1 MKNKLIQV
9 KKSQVIKFSKKLN
22 TTNLSALRSGNISV
36 RAKEKGV
43 DGFYITPS
51 GMKYSSLKIQDI
63 VFVSLKGIF
72 DRKRGKPSSEW
83 RFHQDIYVNK
93 KEAKAIVH
101 AHSTCATAVSSHQ
114 KNIPAFHYMVAVAG
128 GEDLKCS
135 KYATFGTKQLSKN
148 IIKALKNRSACL
160 IANHGQVAF
169 GNNLE
174 KAFELA
180 QEIENICH
188 QYINALRIGI
198 PKILSKKEIKIV
210 LGKFKNYKKG

>member
-1 MKNKLIQV
+1 MNKL
-9 KKSQVIKFSKKLN
+9 KSEVIKYSKKLN
-22 TTNLSALRSGNISV
+22 TTSLSALRSGNISI
-36 RAKEKGV
+36 RTKENGV
-43 DGFYITPS
+43 EGFYITPS
-51 GMKYSSLKIQDI
+51 GRKYSSLNPKDI

-72 DRKRGKPSSEW
+72 DKKKGKPSSEW

-93 KEAKAIVH
+93 KDAKAIVH
-101 AHSTCATAVSSHQ
+101 AHSTCATAISSHQ

-128 GEDLKCS
+128 GEDIKCT
-135 KYATFGTKQLSKN
+135 KYATFGTKNLSKN

-169 GNNLE
+169 GNTLE
-174 KAFELA
+174 NTFELA

-198 PKILSKKEIKIV
+198 PKILSKKEMQIV

>member
-1 MKNKLIQV
+1 M
-9 KKSQVIKFSKKLN
+9 KKSQVIKYSIKLN
-22 TTNLSALRSGNISV
+22 ITNLSALRSGNISV
-36 RAKEKGV
+36 RAKQKGV

-51 GMKYSSLKIQDI
+51 GRKYSSLKTKDI

-72 DRKRGKPSSEW
+72 DKKKGKPSSEW

-101 AHSTCATAVSSHQ
+101 AHSTCATAISTHQ
-114 KNIPAFHYMVAVAG
+114 KDIPAFHYMVAVAG
-128 GEDLKCS
+128 GEDIKCS
-135 KYATFGTKQLSKN
+135 KYATFGTKNLSRN
-148 IIKALKNRSACL
+148 IIKALKNRTACL
-160 IANHGQVAF
+160 IANHGQVSF
-169 GNNLE
+169 GDNLE

-198 PKILSKKEIKIV
+198 PKILSKKEMKIV

>member
-1 MKNKLIQV
+1 MSKL
-9 KKSQVIKFSKKLN
+9 KTAVIKYSKKLN
-22 TTNLSALRSGNISV
+22 ITNLSALRSGNISV
-36 RAKEKGV
+36 RAKEKGR

-51 GMKYSSLKIQDI
+51 GMKYSTLKIKDI

-72 DRKRGKPSSEW
+72 DKKKGKPSSEW

-93 KEAKAIVH
+93 KDAKAIVH

-128 GEDLKCS
+128 GEDLKCT
-135 KYATFGTKQLSKN
+135 KYATFGTKELSKN
-148 IIKALKNRSACL
+148 IIKALKNRTACL

-174 KAFELA
+174 QTFELA

-188 QYINALRIGI
+188 QYINALRVGI
-198 PKILSKKEIKIV
+198 PKILSKKEMKVV
-210 LGKFKNYKKG
+210 LEKFKNYKKG

>member
-1 MKNKLIQV
+1 MSKL
-9 KKSQVIKFSKKLN
+9 KADVIRYSKKLN
-22 TTNLSALRSGNISV
+22 ITNLSALRSGNISI

-51 GMKYSSLKIQDI
+51 GMRYSFLKTRDI
-63 VFVSLKGIF
+63 VFVSLKGVF
-72 DRKRGKPSSEW
+72 DKKKNKPSSEW

-114 KNIPAFHYMVAVAG
+114 KSIPAFHYMVAVAG
-128 GEDLKCS
+128 GEDIKCT
-135 KYATFGTKQLSKN
+135 KYATFGTKLLSRN
-148 IIKALKNRSACL
+148 IISALKNRSACL

-169 GNNLE
+169 GDGLE

-188 QYINALRIGI
+188 QYKNALRIGI

>member
-1 MKNKLIQV
+1 MVSSKTNKKKND
-9 KKSQVIKFSKKLN
+9 VIKFSKMLN
-22 TTNLSALRSGNISV
+22 DKKLSALRSGNIWV
-36 RAKEKGV
+36 RHNNV
-43 DGFYITPS
+43 FLITPS
-51 GMKYSSLKIQDI
+51 GKKYSSLKVKDI
-63 VFVSLKGIF
+63 VFVSLDGKYE
-72 DRKRGKPSSEW
+72 KKYKPSSEW

-101 AHSTCATAVSSHQ
+101 AHSTCATAVSTHQ

-128 GEDLKCS
+128 GEDIKCC
-135 KYATFGTKQLSKN
+135 KYATFGTKNLSRN

-169 GNNLE
+169 GENLE
-174 KAFELA
+174 KTFELA

-188 QYINALRIGI
+188 QYINAIRIGI
-198 PKILSKKEIKIV
+198 PKILSKKEMKIV